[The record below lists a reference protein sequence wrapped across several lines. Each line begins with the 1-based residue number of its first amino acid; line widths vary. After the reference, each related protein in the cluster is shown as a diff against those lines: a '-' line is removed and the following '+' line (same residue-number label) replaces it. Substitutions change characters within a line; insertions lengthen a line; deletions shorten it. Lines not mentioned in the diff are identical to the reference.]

1 MIKMNVTPLR
11 YKISNWNQ
19 LSKCL
24 SNNSRQ
30 LRITVTDLIQN
41 SNLMGLRISVV
52 HPEFGT
58 LFSTVLNA
66 SGSLVSADYVNSA
79 DSLTNAQILNELAK
93 YGFYVTYEGRSHL
106 SENQLQYL
114 RTLQDLHFNKLR
126 KFIVNAQGP
135 TFNVAETVIVVFDAD
150 PHLDWMNNEYQPC
163 RSELDAALIN
173 GTAINISTISTTCG
187 FDWSWLDYVA
197 NIEDIL
203 ADNIHVEG

>member
-1 MIKMNVTPLR
+1 MNAVPLR
-11 YKISNWNQ
+11 YNISSWHQ

-24 SNNSRQ
+24 SNNSRH
-30 LRITVTDLIQN
+30 LKITVTDLVQN

-66 SGSLVSADYVNSA
+66 SGSLVSTDYVNSA

-106 SENQLQYL
+106 SEEQLQYL

-126 KFIVNAQGP
+126 KFHMNTQGVAS
-135 TFNVAETVIVVFDAD
+135 NVVQTIIVVFDAD
-150 PHLDWMNNEYQPC
+150 SHLDWMNNEYQP
-163 RSELDAALIN
+163 RKTEIDTALIN
-173 GTAINISTISTTCG
+173 GSAVNISTISTTCR

-197 NIEDIL
+197 SIEDIL
-203 ADNIHVEG
+203 AENIHVVEG